1 MDDFI
6 AKALAERRSLEKALK
21 DLRAKYERRPSPDLA
36 EMIRQLELEVS
47 HRGFTRSPQKR
58 VRADNHTDSA
68 KGKGS

>member
-36 EMIRQLELEVS
+36 EMIRQLELEIS

-58 VRADNHTDSA
+58 ARADNHTDSA
-68 KGKGS
+68 KGKGP

>member
-36 EMIRQLELEVS
+36 EMIRQLELEIS

-58 VRADNHTDSA
+58 ARADNRTDSA
-68 KGKGS
+68 KGKRS

>member
-58 VRADNHTDSA
+58 VRADNRTDSA
-68 KGKGS
+68 KGKRS